1 MIIAKGQEVQVNGQY
16 TLYDV
21 VDVIDDLTGEKIGT
35 KNQLIGSY
43 SIDQLE
49 NEKAMYQWIIDW
61 IEEKIDAIES
71 IQGQE

>member
-16 TLYDV
+16 NLYNV

-49 NEKAMYQWIIDW
+49 NEKAMYQ
-61 IEEKIDAIES
+61 
-71 IQGQE
+71 

>member
-16 TLYDV
+16 NLYNV

-35 KNQLIGSY
+35 KNQLIGNY

-49 NEKAMYQWIIDW
+49 NEKVMYQWIIDW

-71 IQGQE
+71 IQEQE